1 MSIPVVGLSNILL
14 RLSHYKKLLVRGPLL
29 IGLLVGVITKLMNPY
44 YTAFANLLPPQT
56 NSSSAS
62 TLLNQVGGNA
72 AVLGASALSLK
83 NPSDLYASLLLSRTV
98 QDKVI
103 EDFNLG
109 EHYGVRDMGDLRQ
122 LVLKRTKVTVG
133 KDGVINLAYTDKTSE
148 LSAAIANAL
157 IDSMYDASK
166 RLAREDTKRRM
177 EFYDNLIADARKRLE
192 VADKRLMDL
201 EMKTGLTR
209 IKGQEESSV
218 AATTELRGLIVT
230 KEIEYSK
237 ARQVITDKHPEM
249 QRMTNEL
256 ASLRDQLARI
266 ESTGRYRAANP
277 EEMLKQYENNKR
289 NRGLL
294 LSFQEYSVLR
304 TMVEPARREVEQLE
318 KVLGEMIKAREF
330 SIGDETRDLSVMQV
344 LDRAVPPS
352 RKAGPKVLLNAMIGV
367 ALGFLLIC
375 IGVVLWDILFTDP
388 ERRERWAKVLR
399 EFPMP
404 RWPERLKW
412 RRKSKVAK
420 DELSADAS
428 QTEPKEPTHGQ

>member
-1 MSIPVVGLSNILL
+1 MSIPVVGLSSILL
-14 RLSHYKKLLVRGPLL
+14 RLSRYKRLLLLAPL
-29 IGLLVGVITKLMNPY
+29 GVAVLVAIIAKLMNPY

-72 AVLGASALSLK
+72 AVLGASALTLK

-109 EHYGVRDMGDLRQ
+109 EHYGIQDMDDLRQ
-122 LVLKRTKVTVG
+122 HVLKRTRVTVG
-133 KDGVINLAYTDKTSE
+133 KDGVINLSYTDKTSG

-157 IDSMYDASK
+157 IDSMYDTAK

-177 EFYDNLIADARKRLE
+177 DFYDNLIAEARKRLE
-192 VADKRLMDL
+192 GADKRLMEI

-230 KEIEYSK
+230 REVEYAK
-237 ARQVITDKHPEM
+237 ARQVLTERNPEM
-249 QRMTNEL
+249 QRMRTEL
-256 ASLRDQLARI
+256 AGLREQLARI
-266 ESTGRYRAANP
+266 ESSGPYRAIST
-277 EEMLKQYENNKR
+277 EEILKQYESAKR

-294 LSFQEYSVLR
+294 LSFQEYAQLR
-304 TMVEPARREVEQLE
+304 TLVEPARREVEQLE

-352 RKAGPKVLLNAMIGV
+352 RKAGPKVLFNAVVG
-367 ALGFLLIC
+367 ALLGFLLTAIA
-375 IGVVLWDILFTDP
+375 VVLWDILFTDP
-388 ERRERWAKVLR
+388 ARRERWARVMR
-399 EFPMP
+399 EFALP
-404 RWPERLKW
+404 RWVSRLKGW
-412 RRKSKVAK
+412 RKRA
-420 DELSADAS
+420 AAS
-428 QTEPKEPTHGQ
+428 PAQKEESRSEH